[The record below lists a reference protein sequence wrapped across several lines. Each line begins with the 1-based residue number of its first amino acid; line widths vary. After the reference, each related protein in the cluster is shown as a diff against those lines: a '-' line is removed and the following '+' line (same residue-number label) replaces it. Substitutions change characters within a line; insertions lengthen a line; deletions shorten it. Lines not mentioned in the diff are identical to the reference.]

1 MFYVSVL
8 LYSYEYLSKK
18 KLYSYEYKFMMNKI
32 SIGIFPMPRFY
43 FQATLGAGFLDFLS
57 LLGPESKQIL
67 SADS

>member
-1 MFYVSVL
+1 
-8 LYSYEYLSKK
+8 
-18 KLYSYEYKFMMNKI
+18 MMNKI
-32 SIGIFPMPRFY
+32 SSGIFPMPGFY